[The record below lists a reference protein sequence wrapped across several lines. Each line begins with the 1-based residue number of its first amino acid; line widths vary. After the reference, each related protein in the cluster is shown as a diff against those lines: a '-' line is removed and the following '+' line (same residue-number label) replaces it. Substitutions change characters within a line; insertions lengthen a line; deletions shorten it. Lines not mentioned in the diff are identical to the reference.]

1 MRLSSER
8 GGVFSLG
15 PGAVVC
21 TMDLVHYACFCSVS
35 AGAPPDVTTPG
46 PRLPLLARLYAEH
59 CAQPNSQG
67 YAGAVAKHYSPGGLE
82 RLAAH
87 PSREIRRA
95 AVLALGL
102 LGDYEANLTMGRAL
116 TDEDRLVRTHA
127 ENTIRTIWVRAGSPT
142 QQQRLTLI
150 CRLIAA
156 RMFTDAIQQA
166 TRLIDEAPYY
176 AEAWNQRAI
185 AHFSL
190 RRFSEAIYDCH
201 QTLEINPYHFG
212 AASGMGQAY
221 LELGDR
227 SAALET
233 FRRALRLNP
242 GLEGVRVQVARLSK
256 LVGGA

>member
-1 MRLSSER
+1 M
-8 GGVFSLG
+8 
-15 PGAVVC
+15 
-21 TMDLVHYACFCSVS
+21 S
-35 AGAPPDVTTPG
+35 APAPRT
-46 PRLPLLARLYAEH
+46 PLLSELYEEH
-59 CAQPNSQG
+59 RAQPNSQA
-67 YAGAVAKHYSPGGLE
+67 YAAKVAAHYAPGTLE
-82 RLAAH
+82 RLATH
-87 PSREIRRA
+87 PRREIRRA
-95 AVLALGL
+95 AVLALGF
-102 LGDYEANLTMGRAL
+102 LGDYEANHAMGRAL
-116 TDEDRLVRTHA
+116 CDEDRLVRTHA
-127 ENTIRTIWVRAGSPT
+127 ENSIRRIWVQAGTPP
-142 QQQRLTLI
+142 QQHRLTLI

-176 AEAWNQRAI
+176 AEAWNQRAL

-227 SAALET
+227 ASALEA

-242 GLEGVRVQVARLSK
+242 DLEGVRVQVTRLSK
-256 LVGGA
+256 MVEGA